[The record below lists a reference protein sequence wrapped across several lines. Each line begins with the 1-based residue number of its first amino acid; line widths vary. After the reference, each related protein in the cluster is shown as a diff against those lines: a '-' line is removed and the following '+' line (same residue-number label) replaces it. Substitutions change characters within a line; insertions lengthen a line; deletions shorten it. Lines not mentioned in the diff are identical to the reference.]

1 MHTLLE
7 PYDYAFF
14 QRGCI
19 AAVLAGALCG
29 LIGVFIVQRG
39 MSYIG
44 HGLAHSIFGG
54 FAASSVAGINYYLG
68 AGIWG
73 FVSALMV
80 NALTR
85 SRRIGADA
93 AIGVITTASFALGI
107 ALISHYGNK
116 GSDFDAALFGSVLGV
131 RPLDLWVLG
140 GVSLGVLIVVLARYR
155 ALLFV
160 SFDPDVAAAHGVKVA
175 RVDALLMGLL
185 SAAILTCLHVIGVTL
200 VAAALVIPAVA
211 ARLLTDSFARLL
223 WLATIFGGTCGFVGM
238 NASYHADVPSGTAIV
253 LTGAALFLLVLI
265 GTGVSGRGRTRA
277 AFAGPS
283 RPSDVVQDAR
293 VGIGP

>member
-14 QRGCI
+14 QRGLI

-44 HGLAHSIFGG
+44 HGLSHSIFGG
-54 FAASSVAGINYYLG
+54 FAASSVAGVNYYLG
-68 AGIWG
+68 AGLWG
-73 FVSALMV
+73 FASAIAV

-107 ALISHYGNK
+107 AMIAHYGNK
-116 GSDFDAALFGSVLGV
+116 GPAFDAALFGSILGV
-131 RPLDLWVLG
+131 RPLDLWVLA
-140 GVSLGVLIVVLARYR
+140 GVSLAVLTVVLARYR
-155 ALLFV
+155 ALVFV

-175 RVDALLMGLL
+175 RVDALLMALL

-211 ARLLTDSFARLL
+211 ARLLTDSFARML
-223 WLATIFGGTCGFVGM
+223 WLATILGGACGFVGM
-238 NASYHADVPSGTAIV
+238 NASYHLDVPSGTAIV
-253 LTGAALFLLVLI
+253 LTGAAVFLVVLS
-265 GTGVSGRGRTRA
+265 VSGLRGRVPT
-277 AFAGPS
+277 S
-283 RPSDVVQDAR
+283 EVVQDAR
-293 VGIGP
+293 VRVGP